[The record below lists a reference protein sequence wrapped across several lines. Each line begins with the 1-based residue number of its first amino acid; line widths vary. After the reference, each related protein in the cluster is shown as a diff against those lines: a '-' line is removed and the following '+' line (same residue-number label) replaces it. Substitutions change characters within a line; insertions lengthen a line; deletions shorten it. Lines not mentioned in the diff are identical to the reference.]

1 MTVKRHL
8 LSAYTLLISIVH
20 IPHISSYFDFND
32 TSLSSLVPSLSLHQ
46 HHVIYIYELYINDKY
61 TYITYLWH
69 KYYQHRAFHE
79 TWDTSSQ
86 PENEIRINLEHE
98 YCDTNS
104 LIYYFSDSTEKVGL
118 KLLSVF
124 VWNCKFCIVCE
135 KLGESGVVTW
145 KNPFLFFTIFKYHN

>member
-1 MTVKRHL
+1 M
-8 LSAYTLLISIVH
+8 SACTFLISIVQF
-20 IPHISSYFDFND
+20 SSVLCSHSSHFLVFWLQWQHPVSLLSTAFREPIFSVYFHVWAGRG
-32 TSLSSLVPSLSLHQ
+32 LSQ
-46 HHVIYIYELYINDKY
+46 
-61 TYITYLWH
+61 
-69 KYYQHRAFHE
+69 A
-79 TWDTSSQ
+79 
-86 PENEIRINLEHE
+86 ENQIRINLEHE